1 MELRRLADRLR
12 RPAGQGDEAAGQHQ
26 QVPGGG
32 GCSLLV
38 LILIL
43 IVILLLII
51 LSYFLSSF
59 PFSWSSFVSQMM
71 RLTIS
76 MFRCWADVE
85 ASEGPAGEG
94 GGAEPLEG
102 ELMDGDSKD

>member
-1 MELRRLADRLR
+1 
-12 RPAGQGDEAAGQHQ
+12 
-26 QVPGGG
+26 
-32 GCSLLV
+32 
-38 LILIL
+38 
-43 IVILLLII
+43 
-51 LSYFLSSF
+51 
-59 PFSWSSFVSQMM
+59 MM

-85 ASEGPAGEG
+85 ASEGPAGEEA

>member
-1 MELRRLADRLR
+1 
-12 RPAGQGDEAAGQHQ
+12 
-26 QVPGGG
+26 
-32 GCSLLV
+32 
-38 LILIL
+38 
-43 IVILLLII
+43 
-51 LSYFLSSF
+51 
-59 PFSWSSFVSQMM
+59 MM

-85 ASEGPAGEG
+85 ASEGPAGEEGGGAEGPAGKEG